1 MNGLQAKITDDETA
15 GPDRFAL
22 ECPECGELSRHR
34 FVLLARRAFEEHAD
48 EAHPAVESP
57 LDQIRTLVDLAESE
71 PGTWECELGPDTY
84 LVRQRGEGR
93 YEVEVVGRRAVI
105 DAELVTLDDVRIVIG
120 GRARLVSPALATAA
134 TIQLRHGTPAVAVPL
149 E

>member
-1 MNGLQAKITDDETA
+1 MTCTRPWTA
-15 GPDRFAL
+15 RW
-22 ECPECGELSRHR
+22 
-34 FVLLARRAFEEHAD
+34 
-48 EAHPAVESP
+48 
-57 LDQIRTLVDLAESE
+57 IRSVASSTW
-71 PGTWECELGPDTY
+71 PGTWQCGFGPDIY

-105 DAELVTLDDVRIVIG
+105 DAELVTLDAARIVIG
-120 GRARLVSPALATAA
+120 GHARLVSPALATAA